1 MKLASFHATGAY
13 DIEVVSRFLENLC
26 TPGLLDDRISEKV
39 SGGVQTDV
47 TDFGRSTDMILRTS

>member
-1 MKLASFHATGAY
+1 MQLASFHATGAY
-13 DIEVVSRFLENLC
+13 DIEVASRFLENLC

-47 TDFGRSTDMILRTS
+47 TAFRRSTGILRTS